1 MRMIGVREVS
11 ASRFFLWGAF
21 ASTSIK
27 STADAGADE
36 NQTGGL
42 KCVS

>member
-1 MRMIGVREVS
+1 MRVIGVRKVS
-11 ASRFFLWGAF
+11 ASRVFLRGAF

-27 STADAGADE
+27 SAGNADADE